1 MIINCPNC
9 NKKFEIEK
17 NLIPF
22 EGRLLQCGSC
32 NNKWFFKP
40 ENIVKK
46 IEVVEKNTDIRP
58 NENKDNLSYDVNN
71 NSLSKE
77 HETEE
82 ISEAPKPEFNN
93 KKKIRANFNF
103 FKFLIVLII
112 SFIAL
117 ILFLDTFKSQI
128 SIMIPNI
135 EIILDNLYQSLND
148 MKLFILDLL
157 K

>member
-32 NNKWFFKP
+32 NNKWFFKL
-40 ENIVKK
+40 ENIKEE
-46 IEVVEKNTDIRP
+46 IGIVEKKTVTSF
-58 NENKDNLSYDVNN
+58 NENNDNLSDEINN
-71 NSLSKE
+71 NSLAIK

-82 ISEAPKPEFNN
+82 KSEISKPEFNN
-93 KKKIRANFNF
+93 KKNEKINFNF
-103 FKFLIVLII
+103 FKILIVLII

-117 ILFLDTFKSQI
+117 ILVLDTFKSQI
-128 SIMIPNI
+128 STIIPNI

-148 MKLFILDLL
+148 IKLFLLDLT